1 MLVRVDQW
9 DSPNV
14 DVTLPSIE
22 TGAREREHEHVL
34 HQVQP
39 AWAGVAPTTMA
50 HSQPE
55 DGFQPDTFG
64 ISSNVTESPV
74 SLDPTSSGAQQ
85 QRLEG
90 LKQEARVTKQNRQ
103 VKSESCLSSVNKLE
117 KINFDEV

>member
-1 MLVRVDQW
+1 
-9 DSPNV
+9 
-14 DVTLPSIE
+14 
-22 TGAREREHEHVL
+22 
-34 HQVQP
+34 
-39 AWAGVAPTTMA
+39 MA

-74 SLDPTSSGAQQ
+74 LLDPTSSGAQQ

-90 LKQEARVTKQNRQ
+90 LKQEARVTKQDRH

-117 KINFDEV
+117 KINFDKV